1 MSAGSCGRE
10 PVWEVSGRSLFAE
23 AVGEAGR
30 SAGASFYSAV
40 LHLSPEPSPH
50 GWGTCLEK
58 SHLECEEQTGHTL
71 TGVKETHSSHLLG
84 KVPQRG
90 LAGKVH
96 KQVV

>member
-1 MSAGSCGRE
+1 MSG
-10 PVWEVSGRSLFAE
+10 WSLFAE

-30 SAGASFYSAV
+30 SAGASFHLAV

-50 GWGTCLEK
+50 GWGICLEK
-58 SHLECEEQTGHTL
+58 SHLECEEQIGHTL
-71 TGVKETHSSHLLG
+71 TGVKGTDSSHLLG
-84 KVPQRG
+84 KAPEIG